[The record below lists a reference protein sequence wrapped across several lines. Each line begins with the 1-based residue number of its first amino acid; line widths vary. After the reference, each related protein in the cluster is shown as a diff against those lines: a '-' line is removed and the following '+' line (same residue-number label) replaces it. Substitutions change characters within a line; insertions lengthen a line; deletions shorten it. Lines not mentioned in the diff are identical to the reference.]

1 VREKQRKP
9 SGRSSTGRSTR
20 RAKTGGTKT
29 DWRRLDKRTDA
40 EIRRAI
46 KSDPDAAPELN
57 AAWFRSAKLVVPE
70 PKEAVSIRL
79 DRDVMEWFR
88 RQGRGYQT
96 RINAVLRTYVEA
108 QR

>member
-1 VREKQRKP
+1 VREKQPRP
-9 SGRSSTGRSTR
+9 SGKSSTERAARGARTDR
-20 RAKTGGTKT
+20 RK
-29 DWRRLDKRTDA
+29 LEKRTDSV
-40 EIRRAI
+40 IRRAI
-46 KSDPDAAPELN
+46 KTDPDAAPELG
-57 AAWFRSAKLVVPE
+57 ASWFRSAKLVVPE